1 MKQLSFLLV
10 MLTVSV
16 SIHAQLIWN
25 GDASNGTGIFK
36 AISTGNVEPPS
47 SITAVNDASRGLIW
61 RFQKPSE
68 SNRCENHGIKL
79 NGNNFVFQNNTTYYL
94 GWSTRLSNNTNNNAN
109 FQWKSYGN
117 HIQNFPVVLKM
128 INGRLSMLQRQPG
141 PSESIIWSAPF
152 SANTWYHIVVGL
164 HLSDET
170 RGGWVELYFN
180 GVRQTFTNGTQRYA
194 CRTFDGGHVCPK
206 WGVYGATG
214 TSISNYID
222 DLKVGFTYNDVRMP
236 GSGLPSIP
244 VGTTQAENLN
254 LSGFEPNTFEG
265 ANAVRALTDAPGFVN
280 GTFSGSTGNYNLT
293 IRYHDENDG
302 AATLRV
308 LVNGTQ
314 VGTRTF
320 DVNDHTWKTWTIN
333 NVTIGN
339 GQEIRLEGGRQSGE
353 HLRIDHITIA
363 AGSQPITASQ
373 TAETGTDNKIDI
385 SVFPNP
391 VVNKQTTIRYTLTKA
406 EKVRIA
412 VYNISGQEEVLTS
425 LYQQPG
431 AYAVPWNASGKPTG
445 VYIARIIAGNQVK
458 SVKLTVK

>member
-1 MKQLSFLLV
+1 M
-10 MLTVSV
+10 M
-16 SIHAQLIWN
+16 
-25 GDASNGTGIFK
+25 G
-36 AISTGNVEPPS
+36 PP
-47 SITAVNDASRGLIW
+47 
-61 RFQKPSE
+61 P
-68 SNRCENHGIKL
+68 
-79 NGNNFVFQNNTTYYL
+79 Y
-94 GWSTRLSNNTNNNAN
+94 
-109 FQWKSYGN
+109 
-117 HIQNFPVVLKM
+117 
-128 INGRLSMLQRQPG
+128 
-141 PSESIIWSAPF
+141 
-152 SANTWYHIVVGL
+152 
-164 HLSDET
+164 
-170 RGGWVELYFN
+170 
-180 GVRQTFTNGTQRYA
+180 
-194 CRTFDGGHVCPK
+194 
-206 WGVYGATG
+206 
-214 TSISNYID
+214 
-222 DLKVGFTYNDVRMP
+222 
-236 GSGLPSIP
+236 
-244 VGTTQAENLN
+244 
-254 LSGFEPNTFEG
+254 
-265 ANAVRALTDAPGFVN
+265 
-280 GTFSGSTGNYNLT
+280 
-293 IRYHDENDG
+293 
-302 AATLRV
+302 
-308 LVNGTQ
+308 GTQ